1 MRAQKPERQQGAG
14 PKCRSLARDNNS
26 SRSNIFM
33 HAQSDLFHP
42 QPKARWQN
50 SSAELPLSS
59 TGSLR
64 ASQAEWEG
72 RVYRWARAE
81 KVIQTVCE

>member
-1 MRAQKPERQQGAG
+1 
-14 PKCRSLARDNNS
+14 
-26 SRSNIFM
+26 M

-81 KVIQTVCE
+81 KVIKTVCERDASCVRCFMLKISRIFVLLM